1 MNLFVT
7 VLDFSAAI
15 VMLALM
21 KVITADFGLRT
32 PQERWAMVRRV
43 VYTLMAMALF
53 AKGSHRLENL
63 DAPVDYLD
71 LIPQVM
77 IVIGIIL
84 FPAFRALGWLTQD
97 RFQVPGQYKRRSHD
111 F

>member
-1 MNLFVT
+1 MNLFVST
-7 VLDFSAAI
+7 LDFVAAV

-21 KVITADFGLRT
+21 KVITSEFGLGT
-32 PQERWAMVRRV
+32 PQERWAMVRRI

-53 AKGSHRLENL
+53 AKGSHRFENL

-71 LIPQVM
+71 VIPQVI
-77 IVIGIIL
+77 IVIGIL
-84 FPAFRALGWLTQD
+84 VFPAFRALGWLTQD
-97 RFQVPGQYKRRSHD
+97 RLKVPGQYKRRSHD